1 MLINSVVDS
10 IPPKLLVQSDA
21 HYMRSGGS
29 NSKYRSLP
37 LPLID
42 LHKDHDA
49 DSLPS
54 PTRETTPCLP
64 IDKGISGML
73 KPEWPI
79 PKVSHETD
87 KVPLH
92 PYETDAVK
100 AVSTYQQRFGRNSL
114 FLNDRLPS
122 PTPSEDGEDRDD
134 DINSEVSS
142 STVRHRNPEGKSM
155 MEQPIVSS
163 ISKMDNL
170 SVPGPN
176 SVQNATSLNSGPSS
190 FLKHSSA
197 KSRDPRLRIV
207 NSESNARD
215 SILRCET
222 KEPLLGIVNSKKQKT
237 VAEPGFDGPALKRP
251 RTELANSGIADAAQ
265 VVTGTGGWLE
275 DSVPV
280 GLKIAAKK
288 SESGIF
294 EPRNSGDVTMGTSSN
309 VSVPCVSADGNSN
322 LPLSTPSS
330 TTSMQTLLTELAV
343 NPSILL
349 SFLKGQQKF
358 ADPTK
363 STSQPASINSILGA
377 VPSINLAAP
386 KPTVHGQGSAG
397 ILQTP
402 PQTASV
408 VSLSFF
414 SALYLIYLLAF
425 ISFSHFTVM
434 SSMSLSFMFVHV
446 CSCILYI
453 AIYINHH

>member
-1 MLINSVVDS
+1 MINSVVDS

-21 HYMRSGGS
+21 HYMKSGGA

-64 IDKGISGML
+64 IDKGFGGML

-79 PKVSHETD
+79 PRVSLETD

-100 AVSTYQQRFGRNSL
+100 AVSTYQQKFGRNSL
-114 FLNDRLPS
+114 FMSDRLPS
-122 PTPSEDGEDRDD
+122 PTPSENGEDRDD
-134 DINSEVSS
+134 DVNSEVSS
-142 STVRHRNPEGKSM
+142 STIRHENPEGKSM
-155 MEQPIVSS
+155 IEQPIVSS

-170 SVPGPN
+170 SVPWPN
-176 SVQNATSLNSGPSS
+176 SVQSATSLNSGPSS
-190 FLKHSSA
+190 LLKHSSA
-197 KSRDPRLRIV
+197 KSRDPRLRLV
-207 NSESNARD
+207 NSEANVLD

-222 KEPLLGIVNSKKQKT
+222 KEPLLGIINSKKQKT
-237 VAEPGFDGPALKRP
+237 VAEHGLDGPAVKRP
-251 RTELANSGIADAAQ
+251 RTELANSGIANVAQ

-280 GLKIAAKK
+280 GFKIAAKK
-288 SESGIF
+288 SESGIP
-294 EPRNSGDVTMGTSSN
+294 ETRNSGDVTMGTNSN
-309 VSVPCVSADGNSN
+309 VSVPCVSADGNNN

-330 TTSMQTLLTELAV
+330 TTSVQTLLTDLAV
-343 NPSILL
+343 NPYIFL

-363 STSQPASINSILGA
+363 SSTQPASINSILGA
-377 VPSINLAAP
+377 VPSINVAAS
-386 KPTVHGQGSAG
+386 KPTVLGQGSAG

-402 PQTASV
+402 LQTASV

-414 SALYLIYLLAF
+414 SVCTYLPSGFYIF
-425 ISFSHFTVM
+425 FPFHSDVFNVIV
-434 SSMSLSFMFVHV
+434 V
-446 CSCILYI
+446 CVCTCILYI
-453 AIYINHH
+453 STYINQH